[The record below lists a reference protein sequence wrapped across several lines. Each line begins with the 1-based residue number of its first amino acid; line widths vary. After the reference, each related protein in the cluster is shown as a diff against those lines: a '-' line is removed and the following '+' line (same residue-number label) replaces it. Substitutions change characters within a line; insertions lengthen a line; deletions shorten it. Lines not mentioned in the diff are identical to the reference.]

1 MFYGHSEPLQKWQQ
15 CSKSCDGRSMAA
27 APGLE
32 QKQSFQKGRATPLQ
46 LLVATTAGGFKPW
59 GSPPPLLNISG
70 WTLQGEP
77 ALEQT
82 LGRTGREPASPRAL
96 TRTGSGGTNDCPR
109 GGPTGAWAAPTRRT
123 SQGEHIC
130 PRPRGGRCTRWGM
143 SSCYPA
149 VPMATAQRCLLLR
162 VTGAADL
169 ALAERAQGSWQVM

>member
-1 MFYGHSEPLQKWQQ
+1 MFYGHPEPLQKWQQ

-59 GSPPPLLNISG
+59 GNPPPLLNNISG

-96 TRTGSGGTNDCPR
+96 TRTWSGGTNDCPR
-109 GGPTGAWAAPTRRT
+109 EAPPERGLLPREGRAKEST
-123 SQGEHIC
+123 S
-130 PRPRGGRCTRWGM
+130 
-143 SSCYPA
+143 
-149 VPMATAQRCLLLR
+149 
-162 VTGAADL
+162 
-169 ALAERAQGSWQVM
+169 ALAPGAGDAQGGGCPPATPPFPWQRHRDACCYG